1 MKYAHPL
8 MIAAFAAIP
17 YGLVTW
23 GYTAFTDG
31 DVQAFWVALGVL
43 LGIRLFFSLI
53 EMLGGVLYW
62 RLYGRR
68 IVMSNA
74 LKFLKT
80 NGFPPRE
87 YEHDTLLAYLARIQD
102 GHKYPPTLRAAAAE
116 TERLLTFIEGLGIVM
131 GARTWEVW
139 CAALDAHAPR
149 SQATRQL

>member
-68 IVMSNA
+68 IVLSNA

-87 YEHDTLLAYLARIQD
+87 STPSD
-102 GHKYPPTLRAAAAE
+102 
-116 TERLLTFIEGLGIVM
+116 ER
-131 GARTWEVW
+131 
-139 CAALDAHAPR
+139 
-149 SQATRQL
+149 

>member
-43 LGIRLFFSLI
+43 LGIRLFVSLI
-53 EMLGGVLYW
+53 EMLGSVLSW

-68 IVMSNA
+68 IALGNA
-74 LKFLKT
+74 IKFLKA

-87 YEHDTLLAYLARIQD
+87 YEHDSLLAYLARIQD
-102 GHKYPPTLRAAAAE
+102 GPEYASPLRAAAVE
-116 TERLLTFIEGLGIVM
+116 TERLLTFIEQLGIVM

-139 CAALDAHAPR
+139 CAALDIYAPR
-149 SQATRQL
+149 SRATRHL

>member
-23 GYTAFTDG
+23 GYTVFTDG

-68 IVMSNA
+68 IVLSNA

-87 YEHDTLLAYLARIQD
+87 STPSD
-102 GHKYPPTLRAAAAE
+102 
-116 TERLLTFIEGLGIVM
+116 ER
-131 GARTWEVW
+131 
-139 CAALDAHAPR
+139 
-149 SQATRQL
+149 